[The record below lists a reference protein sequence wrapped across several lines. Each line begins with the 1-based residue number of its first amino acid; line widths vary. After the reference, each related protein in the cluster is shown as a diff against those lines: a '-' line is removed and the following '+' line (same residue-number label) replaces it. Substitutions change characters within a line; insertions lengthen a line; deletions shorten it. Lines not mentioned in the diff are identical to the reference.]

1 MPRPVRAPEDI
12 VDLFAFGRWANDKIC
27 EAISQLDPG
36 EFGRE
41 VGGSFGT
48 VKGTLLH
55 LYGAEWVWLERFHG
69 RSPRAMP
76 DDGLSAASLADV
88 RAKWDPVQ
96 DALRSYAESMTPQTL
111 AGKMSYT
118 SFAGEPFTR
127 VLSDALVHLVNHGTY
142 HRGQIVT
149 LLRQLGKSAPST
161 DYLRYLDALKQLD
174 R

>member
-1 MPRPVRAPEDI
+1 MPRPVRTPDEI

-27 EAISQLDPG
+27 EAASQLDEA

-41 VGGSFGT
+41 VGGSFGS
-48 VKGTLLH
+48 VRGTLLH

-76 DDGLSAASLADV
+76 DDGRPVETLADV
-88 RAKWDPVQ
+88 RLRWDPVQ
-96 DALRSYAESMTPQTL
+96 EELRLYAREMTPEKL
-111 AGKMSYT
+111 AAELSYT
-118 SFAGEPFTR
+118 TFAGDPFTR

-142 HRGQIVT
+142 HRGQVVT

-161 DYLRYLDALKQLD
+161 DFLRYLDALK
-174 R
+174 